1 MAKIIILGSENSTQ
15 LASELGA
22 VLINVPNISENVT
35 GEVPDF
41 VSNNLKQEFDVLII
55 DAENMPRKED
65 KLALAIGMYVRLSC
79 SEIGANSLAPIII
92 ASDKQIKS
100 FLHYKPYSQLLLTE
114 NVYFQN
120 RNNILLEPVKPLEAQ
135 KYKENFLEYIHIQP
149 GPEVGRHSIA
159 NLWGAY
165 VLSRITNNTEVFEE
179 SRYQNRIK
187 SLYFKYVLAK
197 HPGLLSIN
205 GSGESFEKIS
215 NTGKK
220 ILLIDDEAKISGWDK
235 VFKGMFLDSSSQFDV
250 IDEKVKDYK
259 SLSVEARQKIE
270 DGGYDLF
277 LLDLRMNGVE
287 EEDVYDTKKFSG
299 YDILTKIKT
308 LNRGNQVIMFT
319 ASNKAWNLK
328 RLLQAGAN
336 GYYIKESPEFG
347 FSDKFSIA
355 NYNSLRR
362 DIENCLDDRYL
373 KDVYLYKRE
382 IDKCLDKQPFVRYNT
397 KQKSTEKYHRL
408 IKEELS
414 ACFNILNSENS
425 NRQYHALLMMYK
437 VVEYICDI
445 FYNNDAV
452 IDGRFSVEFYY
463 PDEGTWHKKGDS
475 IPNRKIEGQL
485 KPIVDDKDMYST
497 KNKCF
502 NIVKYV
508 WPSTDYSSMKGL
520 FDVINDLSITR
531 NSYVHVKRT
540 ELPNVSHGQLVSWIK
555 AISTIVKLL

>member
-1 MAKIIILGSENSTQ
+1 MAKTIILGNSHSAE
-15 LASELGA
+15 LASKLDA
-22 VLINVPNISENVT
+22 TLI
-35 GEVPDF
+35 EVPDIYENDLGVVNDF
-41 VSNNLKQEFDVLII
+41 VIDKLNQVFDVLVI
-55 DAENMPRKED
+55 DADNIQRPD
-65 KLALAIGMYVRLSC
+65 VALAIGMYLRLSVV
-79 SEIGANSLAPIII
+79 ELMKITLLPIIV
-92 ASDKQIKS
+92 ASDKGITS
-100 FLHYKPYSQLLLTE
+100 FLKKGTYSQLLLTS
-114 NVYFQN
+114 NVYFQA
-120 RNNILLEPVKPLEAQ
+120 RNNIIVDAVQPLDAQ
-135 KYKENFLEYIHIQP
+135 NYKNGFLDCIHIQP

-179 SRYQNRIK
+179 SQYQNRIK
-187 SLYFKYVLAK
+187 SLYFKYVLAQ

-205 GSGESFEKIS
+205 RSGEPFEKIS

-220 ILLIDDEAKISGWDK
+220 ILLIDDEAKNSGWDK
-235 VFKGMFLDSSSQFDV
+235 VIKGMFLDTTAQFDV

-287 EEDVYDTKKFSG
+287 EEDLYDTKKFSG

-308 LNRGNQVIMFT
+308 KNRGNQVIMFT

-328 RLLQAGAN
+328 SLLQAGAN

-355 NYNSLRR
+355 NYNSLKR

-382 IDKCLDKQPFVRYNT
+382 IDKCLDKRPFVRYNT

-414 ACFNILNSENS
+414 ACFNILNSDNS

-452 IDGRFSVEFYY
+452 IDGRFSVGFYY
-463 PDEGTWHKKGDS
+463 PDKGTWHKKGDS

-485 KPIVDDKDMYST
+485 KPIVDDKDLYST

-520 FDVINDLSITR
+520 LDAINDLSITR

-540 ELPNVSHGQLVSWIK
+540 ELPNVSHGQLVLWIK